1 MYQTTNTRCAQRIH
15 AATFAQSVRSLGIS
29 AVETEARS
37 GELARE
43 IAITTAGFGK
53 RVMLVNA
60 RDLSEFGVKGGTAK
74 DFMKGAIDSNEGIL
88 DVRIMRGSDAQR
100 TINDR
105 SSLRALLLELAEFM
119 DAIIFDL
126 PAHDEAMP
134 AVYGPIAALV
144 LDSVMLVATPSVTPA
159 IKLKEAL
166 SWLRESGAVIA
177 AIVLNDRY
185 NPTLGDE
192 INREF
197 RRVSKYFPFLQRF
210 VEGQVAAFPALNR
223 HH

>member
-1 MYQTTNTRCAQRIH
+1 MYQTPNTRCAQRIH
-15 AATFAQSVRSLGIS
+15 AATFAQSVRTLGIS
-29 AVETEARS
+29 AVETEAKS
-37 GELARE
+37 GDLARE

-53 RVMLVNA
+53 RVMLINA
-60 RDLSEFGVKGGTAK
+60 RELSEYGVTGGTAR
-74 DFMKGAIDSNEGIL
+74 DFLKGAIDSNEGIL
-88 DVRIMRGSDAQR
+88 DVRIVRGSDAQR

-105 SSLRALLLELAEFM
+105 SALHALLTELAELI
-119 DAIIFDL
+119 DAIVFDL
-126 PAHDEAMP
+126 PAHDEEMP

-144 LDSVMLVATPSVTPA
+144 LDSVMLVAMPSVTPT

-192 INREF
+192 IIREF
-197 RRVSKYFPFLQRF
+197 RRISKYFPFLQRLI
-210 VEGQVAAFPALNR
+210 EAQVAAFPALNR

>member
-1 MYQTTNTRCAQRIH
+1 MFQTPNTRCAQRIH
-15 AATFAQSVRSLGIS
+15 AATFAQNVRSLGIS
-29 AVETEARS
+29 AVETEAKS

-53 RVMLVNA
+53 RVMLINV
-60 RDLSEFGVKGGTAK
+60 RELSDFGVKGSTAK

-100 TINDR
+100 IINDR
-105 SSLRALLLELAEFM
+105 SALHALLLELAEFI

-134 AVYGPIAALV
+134 AVYGPITALV
-144 LDSVMLVATPSVTPA
+144 LDSVMLVAMPSVTPT

-192 INREF
+192 IIREF
-197 RRVSKYFPFLQRF
+197 RRLSKYFPFLQRF
-210 VEGQVAAFPALNR
+210 VEAQVAAFPALNR